1 MLFLLSNFLWS
12 GNPNGGELPQWDAWT
27 SLDGTTQLIVDAND
41 DGAWAEMSTDH
52 ISYAEIIERMEA
64 DHSIP
69 DDQKTEMIRTVL
81 NGRWFSGEMDAYYGN
96 EDLWA

>member
-1 MLFLLSNFLWS
+1 
-12 GNPNGGELPQWDAWT
+12 
-27 SLDGTTQLIVDAND
+27 
-41 DGAWAEMSTDH
+41 MSTDH

>member
-1 MLFLLSNFLWS
+1 MK
-12 GNPNGGELPQWDAWT
+12 GIKII
-27 SLDGTTQLIVDAND
+27 GTGRGVPSKLVTNEDMAKIVDAND